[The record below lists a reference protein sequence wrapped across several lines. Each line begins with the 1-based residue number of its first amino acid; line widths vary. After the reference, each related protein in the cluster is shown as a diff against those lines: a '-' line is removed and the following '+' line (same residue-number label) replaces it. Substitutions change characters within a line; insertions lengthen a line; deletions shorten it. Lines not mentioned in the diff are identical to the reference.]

1 MRSRAE
7 FDDSARPDEPT
18 VGVERV
24 RHAGGGRLVTT
35 VGVGVVIMI
44 GLALLK
50 PWGERQAPPAIAAS
64 DRPAAT
70 WPLVSITPAPPRT
83 PRPTPTMDSATRA
96 ALERRQCQSGDG
108 WRIVTVENNAIG
120 HSRTLWIV
128 DALSPTPER
137 AVTRARRLWAERTLG
152 IGYCAPGRSV
162 DERGARA
169 GDVSLWLA
177 SKGSAPV
184 RVEPGEILDPP
195 LGDLGEVYFAPP
207 DQLALKGSWPA
218 GVYLFQVLPGSAAD
232 ASAAGWFALDV
243 RRVRP
248 R

>member
-1 MRSRAE
+1 M
-7 FDDSARPDEPT
+7 AR
-18 VGVERV
+18 R
-24 RHAGGGRLVTT
+24 
-35 VGVGVVIMI
+35 
-44 GLALLK
+44 
-50 PWGERQAPPAIAAS
+50 S
-64 DRPAAT
+64 DRSTGGATLPASIVTSHAAHAAPDADHAV
-70 WPLVSITPAPPRT
+70 PLLAR
-83 PRPTPTMDSATRA
+83 R
-96 ALERRQCQSGDG
+96 LERRQCQSGEG

-120 HSRTLWIV
+120 HSRTLWMV
-128 DALSPTPER
+128 DELSPTPEQ
-137 AVTRARRLWAERTLG
+137 AVNQARRLWAERTLG

-177 SKGSAPV
+177 SKRGAPV

-195 LGDLGEVYFAPP
+195 LAELGEVYFAPP
-207 DQLALKGSWPA
+207 DQLALNGSWPA
-218 GVYLFQVLPGSAAD
+218 GIYLFQVSPGSAAD